1 MNRLRVTTLTAIIA
15 IYFSTLA
22 GPASA
27 LSITEFKKYPL
38 DKQAVYVTGAV
49 SITAY
54 TYATTGE
61 VAKAHCIKQ
70 WYFGHTKGE
79 ETPGPHDLAIEIAA
93 AERVDPGKDVEGV
106 ILGLTDKVCGA
117 PAPAGKK

>member
-1 MNRLRVTTLTAIIA
+1 MA
-15 IYFSTLA
+15 
-22 GPASA
+22 
-27 LSITEFKKYPL
+27 
-38 DKQAVYVTGAV
+38 YVTGAV

-61 VAKAHCIKQ
+61 VAKARCIKQ

-79 ETPGPHDLAIEIAA
+79 QTTGPHDLAVEIAA
-93 AERVDPGKDVEGV
+93 AEGVDPEKDVEGI

-117 PAPAGKK
+117 SLPTPAKK